1 MGARRSTL
9 TRRSGARRV
18 GVFRVRRLFLVV
30 CGLLAVTLAGCPTPQ
45 RDDAGPEPARLSWE
59 RVEVPNP
66 SESGRVLVRDLAVCS
81 GHWYA
86 AGAVADP
93 AGATRPA
100 VWSSLDGATWTPVP
114 VIADSFYGRQSVLFS
129 VGCRDGA
136 VAAVGGKVGGAHGNP
151 RVSTWWQRGDG
162 TLVEVAASFEL
173 YGGPKAVTVSRLTG
187 GPDGWL
193 IVGNRASGAA
203 AWVSPDAAEFAI
215 VEGAPELAS
224 DGQGVTWAFDAVA
237 GPSGWL
243 AVGGLLAPGR
253 IDRDPA
259 AWTSSDGRTWRRTV
273 LPGGQEYEEMQRV
286 VLVDGVPLGVGL
298 RGRAFGAWRQD
309 AAGWTAAGGFGQVD
323 GGVPSVGGVAVSA
336 GQVLAVV
343 SDGERY
349 GGWLSGD
356 RGDRWRS
363 VELPVAAPVGAAR
376 AVALAAEG
384 GRWWLAVDDGA
395 QTSVWVG
402 RLDPPSE

>member
-1 MGARRSTL
+1 M
-9 TRRSGARRV
+9 V
-18 GVFRVRRLFLVV
+18 LVV
-30 CGLLAVTLAGCPTPQ
+30 CGLLAVVLAGCPAPQ
-45 RDDAGPEPARLSWE
+45 RRDADPEPARLQWQ
-59 RVEVPNP
+59 RVELP
-66 SESGRVLVRDLAVCS
+66 SPDGPGRVLVRDLVVCA
-81 GHWYA
+81 GHRYA

-93 AGATRPA
+93 GGVTRPA
-100 VWSSLDGATWTPVP
+100 LWSSVDGVAWTPVP
-114 VIADSFYGRQSVLFS
+114 LTADSFYGRQSVLFS

-151 RVSTWWQRGDG
+151 RVSTWWQRRDG

-173 YGGPKAVTVSRLTG
+173 YGGPKAVNVSRLAG

-193 IVGNRASGAA
+193 IVGNRAGGAA

-259 AWTSSDGRTWRRTV
+259 AWTSSDGRTWQRTV

-298 RGRAFGAWRQD
+298 RGWAFGAWRREP
-309 AAGWTAAGGFGQVD
+309 AGWTAAGGFGRVA
-323 GGVPSVGGVAVSA
+323 GGVPSVGGLAVSA
-336 GQVLAVV
+336 GRVLAVV

-349 GGWLSGD
+349 GGWLSED
-356 RGDRWRS
+356 RGDGWRP

-376 AVALAAEG
+376 AVSLSADG

-395 QTSVWVG
+395 QTSLWVG
-402 RLDPPSE
+402 QPGASQK